1 MHAAHRIRI
10 YRTLH
15 TAAGS
20 TLTQP
25 SLWRPAVIL
34 LLPTLL
40 LQLAAP
46 TYLRTRLSP
55 SPVFVV
61 IGSLALVLLTQ
72 LVLPAVFALVHARRN
87 GRQAPATPVLA
98 RASLRAGLRAFLG
111 LVAFVLHGLWLQARY
126 SFAGIYAAADDP
138 LRASTIATR
147 RAIWP
152 LTMLV
157 VTALFASLIGQSL
170 VAVLNENLGVVE
182 QASVGGRIVFQLHY
196 LPHAVTSV
204 VAYLWSAATVT
215 FQAIAVSEILTEVEI
230 PADERHSRRQGTAV
244 LASGN
249 RGRDRLHRLI
259 KAVGAIVLICGLAA
273 LVYKAQQHF

>member
-1 MHAAHRIRI
+1 M
-10 YRTLH
+10 
-15 TAAGS
+15 
-20 TLTQP
+20 
-25 SLWRPAVIL
+25 IL

-72 LVLPAVFALVHARRN
+72 LVLPAIFALVHARRN
-87 GRQAPATPVLA
+87 GRQAPATPALV

-111 LVAFVLHGLWLQARY
+111 LVAFVLPGLWLQARY
-126 SFAGIYAAADDP
+126 SFAGIYAAVDDP

-152 LTMLV
+152 LTVLV
-157 VTALFASLIGQSL
+157 MTALVASLIGQSL
-170 VAVLNENLGVVE
+170 VAVINENLGVIERV
-182 QASVGGRIVFQLHY
+182 SVDGRLVFQLHY

-204 VAYLWSAATVT
+204 VAYLCSAGTVT
-215 FQAIAVSEILTEVEI
+215 FQAIAVSETFHEVEN
-230 PADERHSRRQGTAV
+230 PAEERHGQRQVTA
-244 LASGN
+244 LMAPRN
-249 RGRDRLHRLI
+249 RGRDRLI
-259 KAVGAIVLICGLAA
+259 QVIGAIVLACGVAA

>member
-1 MHAAHRIRI
+1 M
-10 YRTLH
+10 
-15 TAAGS
+15 
-20 TLTQP
+20 
-25 SLWRPAVIL
+25 
-34 LLPTLL
+34 
-40 LQLAAP
+40 
-46 TYLRTRLSP
+46 
-55 SPVFVV
+55 

-87 GRQAPATPVLA
+87 GRQAPATPALA

-111 LVAFVLHGLWLQARY
+111 LVAFVLPGVWLQARY

-152 LTMLV
+152 LTVLV

-170 VAVLNENLGVVE
+170 VAVLNESLGVIE
-182 QASVGGRIVFQLHY
+182 QASVDGRMVFQLHY

-215 FQAIAVSEILTEVEI
+215 FQAIAVSETFDEVEI
-230 PADERHSRRQGTAV
+230 PAERRHGHRQVTGTGIPQQRPGPSHPGRRSHRPGLRCGGAGVQGSAALLTSARHNLSSELPIAPVSDEFARPSAEEW
-244 LASGN
+244 L
-249 RGRDRLHRLI
+249 LHR
-259 KAVGAIVLICGLAA
+259 G
-273 LVYKAQQHF
+273 

>member
-1 MHAAHRIRI
+1 MHATHRPGI
-10 YRTLH
+10 Y
-15 TAAGS
+15 S
-20 TLTQP
+20 TLQIAIRSTMTQP

-34 LLPTLL
+34 LLPTLF

-87 GRQAPATPVLA
+87 GLEAPATPVLA

-111 LVAFVLHGLWLQARY
+111 LVAFVLPGLWLQASY
-126 SFAGIYAAADDP
+126 SFAGIRAAADDP
-138 LRASTIATR
+138 LRSSKKETR
-147 RAIWP
+147 DAIWP
-152 LTMLV
+152 LTLLV

-170 VAVLNENLGVVE
+170 VAVLNESLGVIEGTNVD
-182 QASVGGRIVFQLHY
+182 GRTVFQLHY

-204 VAYLWSAATVT
+204 FAYLWSAATIT
-215 FQAIAVSEILTEVEI
+215 FQAIAVSEIFDGVSVPAEVRD
-230 PADERHSRRQGTAV
+230 ARRQSAGVVVSGSRRRTRIVQVA
-244 LASGN
+244 
-249 RGRDRLHRLI
+249 
-259 KAVGAIVLICGLAA
+259 GAIVLVSGLVA
-273 LVYKAQQHF
+273 LAYKAQQHF

>member
-1 MHAAHRIRI
+1 MHATHRTRI

-25 SLWRPAVIL
+25 SLWRPALIL
-34 LLPTLL
+34 LLPTLV

-87 GRQAPATPVLA
+87 GRQAPPTPALA

-111 LVAFVLHGLWLQARY
+111 LVAFVLPGVWLQARY

-152 LTMLV
+152 LTVLV
-157 VTALFASLIGQSL
+157 VTALVASLIGQSL
-170 VAVLNENLGVVE
+170 VAVLNESLGVIE
-182 QASVGGRIVFQLHY
+182 QASVDGRMVFQLHY

-215 FQAIAVSEILTEVEI
+215 FQAIAVSETFDEVEI
-230 PADERHSRRQGTAV
+230 PAERRHGHRQVTG
-244 LASGN
+244 LASRN
-249 RGRDRLHRLI
+249 RGRDRLI
-259 KAVGAIVLICGLAA
+259 QVVGAIVLACGVAA

>member
-1 MHAAHRIRI
+1 MHATHRTRI

-87 GRQAPATPVLA
+87 GRQAPATPALA

-111 LVAFVLHGLWLQARY
+111 LVAFVLPGLWLQARY

-157 VTALFASLIGQSL
+157 MTALFASLIGQSL
-170 VAVLNENLGVVE
+170 VAVLNENLGVIE
-182 QASVGGRIVFQLHY
+182 RASVDGRMVFQLHY

-215 FQAIAVSEILTEVEI
+215 FQGIAVSEIFSEVEV
-230 PADERHSRRQGTAV
+230 PAELRGARRQPPEV
-244 LASGN
+244 LESSN
-249 RGRDRLHRLI
+249 RRRLRLVQ
-259 KAVGAIVLICGLAA
+259 AAGAIVLVSGLAA